1 MENEQPM
8 SSLKPAAK
16 EQELCRAEER
26 VLSLPAHP
34 NTPGNA
40 HGHPGSTL
48 RAGEEEQGMRQQM
61 KAEVGLGCSKHH
73 WGPPRAGGEAKRG
86 TESTGRVLGMESG

>member
-1 MENEQPM
+1 MESEQPM
-8 SSLKPAAK
+8 SSLKPAGK
-16 EQELCRAEER
+16 EQELCRAEEC

-48 RAGEEEQGMRQQM
+48 RAGQEEQGMRQQI
-61 KAEVGLGCSKHH
+61 KAEVGLGYSERR
-73 WGPPRAGGEAKRG
+73 GSPRAGGEAKGG
-86 TESTGRVLGMESG
+86 TESTGRVLGKESG